1 MTQIDRDQAPAY
13 LQRYLDRQSGADVR
27 PHSPITADDTDTPA
41 YVVRARE
48 RAAERA
54 RLDQQDADGP
64 PVRTR
69 DYAANTTAP
78 REIVP
83 PEWYREKLAGSA
95 DVRLI
100 RHGETQGYST
110 DGGLTPLG
118 RWQAHRRGQE
128 LARGVSEGMVIL
140 FPHAPTARAK
150 ETADGVR
157 EGLLQ
162 AMARYG
168 IDADVRDPQPEEGF
182 KNFQAIADGKEED
195 VTQSF
200 IRWATALEDYER
212 SGAGNRPGWMVEMDR
227 FWANQA
233 GGGDPITHWLTMPMQ
248 YFEPAAMVVRRFWQ
262 ATLKVLGEHEG
273 QSVRAFV
280 CTHSGPIR
288 AVATAAFGH
297 DPGEPHNTE
306 DVRIRVMGD
315 RKRAIVTYRGRG
327 QEIEIPC
334 TVTPSWY
341 ANPRG

>member
-1 MTQIDRDQAPAY
+1 MTNHSIDRDQAPAY
-13 LQRYLDRQSGADVR
+13 LQRYLDRQRHEGTGA
-27 PHSPITADDTDTPA
+27 PGPATTADDTDTPP
-41 YVVRARE
+41 YVLRARGK
-48 RAAERA
+48 AAERA
-54 RLDQQDADGP
+54 RSEQGQDGGP

-69 DYAANTTAP
+69 DYADNTVSP

-83 PEWYREKLAGSA
+83 PDWYRDKLSGSA

-118 RWQAHRRGQE
+118 KWQSHRRGQD
-128 LARGVSEGMVIL
+128 LARGVSEGMTIL
-140 FPHAPTARAK
+140 FPHAPTARAR

-168 IDADVRDPQPEEGF
+168 IDADVREPHAEDLF
-182 KNFQAIADGKEED
+182 KNFQALVDGREED
-195 VTQSF
+195 VTQGF
-200 IRWATALEDYER
+200 IRWAMILEDYER
-212 SGAGNRPGWMVEMDR
+212 SGEGNRPGWMVEMDR
-227 FWANQA
+227 FWSIQA

-262 ATLKVLGEHEG
+262 GTLKVLSEHPGEN
-273 QSVRAFV
+273 VRAFV

-288 AVATAAFGH
+288 AVATSAFGH

-306 DVRIRVMGD
+306 DVRIRVMGG
-315 RKRAIVTYRGRG
+315 RTRAIVTYRGRG
-327 QEIEIPC
+327 QEIEIPA
-334 TVTPSWY
+334 TVSPSWY
-341 ANPRG
+341 A